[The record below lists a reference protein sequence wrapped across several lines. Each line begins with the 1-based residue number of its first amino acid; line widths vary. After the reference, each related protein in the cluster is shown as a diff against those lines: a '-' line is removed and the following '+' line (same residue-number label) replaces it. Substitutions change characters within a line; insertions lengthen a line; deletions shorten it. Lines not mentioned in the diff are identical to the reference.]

1 MSSKTVKITNG
12 KIINYTISADGY
24 KTINGSKLITNDDSI
39 NINMI
44 AETDPNG
51 VYSLGD
57 RIGGIA
63 SFAGYFNGIN
73 PDTNINQTY
82 AIFVLDA
89 KYRGHTNW
97 VSSSYADPYIT
108 GLPRYDTEV
117 KAQAATDPATWTNDF
132 LLQNASTAGGTIY
145 AINFARN
152 YKITINGQIYSSQL
166 PNANELSTIF
176 DNRVALDTFDPT
188 VSDYPNN
195 SLTTWSNYS
204 GYFNYSARTCTIG
217 NQYGAWMLGTSGS
230 GGTRNK
236 TWSLSGHRPSDAS
249 WAYDLQIIPVFEIP
263 VN

>member
-1 MSSKTVKITNG
+1 MSSKTVKVTNG

-24 KTINGSKLITNDDSI
+24 KTINGSKLITSDDSI

-57 RIGGIA
+57 RIGGCA
-63 SFAGYFNGIN
+63 SFVCYFNGIN
-73 PDTNINQTY
+73 PDTNTNQTY

-89 KYRGHTNW
+89 KYRGHTSWSGN
-97 VSSSYADPYIT
+97 ADPSIT
-108 GLPRYDTEV
+108 GLPQYDTAV

-132 LLQNASTAGGTIY
+132 LLQNASTTGVDLY

-176 DNRVALDTFDPT
+176 DNRVALDPFDPT
-188 VSDYPNN
+188 VSDYPYN
-195 SLTTWSNYS
+195 SLTTWSNYA
-204 GYFNYSARTCTIG
+204 GYYNYSARTCTIG

-230 GGTRNK
+230 GGTGNK
-236 TWSLSGHRPSDAS
+236 TWGLTGQRAYDAS
-249 WAYDLQIIPVFEIP
+249 WGWDLQIIPIFEIP